1 MRVGDIM
8 STRLVSVH
16 LDDSL
21 EVIKEIFDSAE
32 IHHLLV
38 VADAELYGLISDRD
52 LLRAL
57 SPFIGSNVE
66 SARDA
71 ATLNKRAHQ
80 IMTRKPRTLSPDA
93 DIKEAIDLLLHNGF
107 SCLPVVDE
115 QQTPVGILTW
125 RDMLRYLAAAAPQ
138 DQTTPG

>member
-1 MRVGDIM
+1 MKIVDIM

-21 EVIKEIFDSAE
+21 EVVKEIFDSAD

-38 VADAELYGLISDRD
+38 VADAELYGIISDRD

-57 SPFIGSNVE
+57 SPFIGSHVE

-93 DIKEAIDLLLHNGF
+93 DVSEAIDLLLHNGF

-115 QQTPVGILTW
+115 QQNPVGIVTW
-125 RDMLRYLAAAAPQ
+125 RDLLRYLALAAAK
-138 DQTTPG
+138 D

>member
-1 MRVGDIM
+1 MKVGDIM

-16 LDDSL
+16 LDDTL

-38 VADAELYGLISDRD
+38 VTDAELYGIISDRD

-66 SARDA
+66 SPRDA

-93 DIKEAIDLLLHNGF
+93 DIREAIDLLLHEGF
-107 SCLPVVDE
+107 SCLPIVDE
-115 QQTPVGILTW
+115 QQNPVGIVTW
-125 RDMLRYLAAAAPQ
+125 RDTLRYLAAE
-138 DQTTPG
+138 TKN

>member
-1 MRVGDIM
+1 MKVGDIM

-16 LDDSL
+16 LDDTL
-21 EVIKEIFDSAE
+21 EVIKEIFDSAD

-38 VADAELYGLISDRD
+38 VADAELYGIISDRD

-66 SARDA
+66 SPRDA

-80 IMTRKPRTLSPDA
+80 IMTRKPRTLSPDT

-115 QQTPVGILTW
+115 QQNPVGIVTW
-125 RDMLRYLAAAAPQ
+125 RDMLRYLAAAAKN
-138 DQTTPG
+138 